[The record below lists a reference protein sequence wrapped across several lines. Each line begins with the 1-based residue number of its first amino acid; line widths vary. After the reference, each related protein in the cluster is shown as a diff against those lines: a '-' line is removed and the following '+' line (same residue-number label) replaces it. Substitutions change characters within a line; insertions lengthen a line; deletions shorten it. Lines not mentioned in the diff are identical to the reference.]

1 MHLRSPL
8 RLREKITYFL
18 EVTPKHS
25 VRLSSPVPE
34 AVAPS
39 LRAGWQR
46 WLGKIGLRSAAPRDP

>member
-18 EVTPKHS
+18 EANS

>member
-18 EVTPKHS
+18 AVTPANS

-39 LRAGWQR
+39 LRAGWPLAR
-46 WLGKIGLRSAAPRDP
+46 